1 MRSQSKRR
9 KNILYPDLYVDS
21 LLDIPLDQLKD
32 NNIKAFILD
41 LDNTITEWNSNYIRE
56 EVGAWFSA
64 IISQG
69 FKACILSNN
78 GQERVVRVA
87 ESLGIPFICRAQKPR
102 RGAFHQ
108 AESRVGVKAVEAAVV
123 GDLIFADVLGGARA
137 GLFTILVVPIARR
150 EFVGTK
156 FSRAMEFFV
165 RRRLHKHKFQKE

>member
-1 MRSQSKRR
+1 LRSQSKRR

-87 ESLGIPFICRAQKPR
+87 ESLGIALSQQGFDYLRCGNLQGTGTDCEKPYHGSCCHGNSQDQPFAVNKSAIGFYWNRTFIRHDQSPR
-102 RGAFHQ
+102 
-108 AESRVGVKAVEAAVV
+108 
-123 GDLIFADVLGGARA
+123 I
-137 GLFTILVVPIARR
+137 T
-150 EFVGTK
+150 
-156 FSRAMEFFV
+156 
-165 RRRLHKHKFQKE
+165 